1 MLEGKQNQTN
11 LVSRQQMT
19 TTYQKKKKRQQMAT
33 HEVN

>member
-11 LVSRQQMT
+11 LASRQQMT
-19 TTYQKKKKRQQMAT
+19 TTYPKKKKRQQMAT

>member
-19 TTYQKKKKRQQMAT
+19 TTYQKKEKKT
-33 HEVN
+33 TNGYS